1 MATVCLSLK
10 MQIFPTKSPFGFG
23 NFVIA
28 LRSASP
34 GIIAGRSP
42 DLLLQTIWSGGFDIS
57 GPNGEVTEAY
67 IMHGMLGHPD
77 PKATVKDFSPQPH
90 PICRRDLMLALYR
103 IKGLPRAPV
112 IIDYVRALNQS
123 ENPPSAHALFRP
135 DEVYSALQAISMQ
148 DYPPA
153 GRNMLARVI
162 LPYRRLRE
170 FCRKYD
176 YIEPEV
182 LTRRLAGLPIDDR
195 TVKAPEPP
203 SEGRPKKHRDR
214 YDSKF
219 RERVVVNAVMGE
231 AMAEARWLRS
241 WLMDS
246 LINDGLPT
254 GESDLPKEATIRNH
268 LLRIYDFKSRTLK
281 TA

>member
-1 MATVCLSLK
+1 
-10 MQIFPTKSPFGFG
+10 MQLNPTTSPFGFEA
-23 NFVIA
+23 FSLHLV
-28 LRSASP
+28 SANQYVC
-34 GIIAGRSP
+34 GKRNL
-42 DLLLQTIWSGGFDIS
+42 DLLLQTIWSGGFEVS

-67 IMHGMLGHPD
+67 TMHGMLGHPD
-77 PKATVKDFSPQPH
+77 PMVTSKDFAPQLH
-90 PICRRDLMLALYR
+90 PICRRDLLLALYR
-103 IKGLPRAPV
+103 VKGLPKAPV
-112 IIDYVRALNQS
+112 IIDYARTLNQS

-135 DEVYSALQAISMQ
+135 DDVYLALQAISFRY
-148 DYPPA
+148 YPPA
-153 GRNMLARVI
+153 GRNVLAQVI

-170 FCRKYD
+170 FCRKHD
-176 YIEPEV
+176 YLEPEV

-203 SEGRPKKHRDR
+203 SEGRPNKHRDR
-214 YDSKF
+214 YDAKF

-246 LINDGLPT
+246 LLNEKLPV
-254 GESDLPKEATIRNH
+254 GEGDLPKEVTIRNH
-268 LLRIYDFKSRTLK
+268 LLRIYDFKARALK